1 MRGYTSTSIYRREA
15 ENFAVNDLPDGM
27 CPVLYHIEF
36 TGNEGLFYLSDLN
49 YTAFLERE
57 VLVQDGLEY
66 RITEMREIHLSRG
79 KTLT

>member
-1 MRGYTSTSIYRREA
+1 MRGYTSTSKYRSEA
-15 ENFAVNDLPDGM
+15 ESFALNDLPDGM

-66 RITEMREIHLSRG
+66 RITALRKVHLAKG

>member
-1 MRGYTSTSIYRREA
+1 
-15 ENFAVNDLPDGM
+15 M
-27 CPVLYHIEF
+27 CPVLYHIVF

-66 RITEMREIHLSRG
+66 RITEMREVHLSRG
-79 KTLT
+79 KTLTLVNLVYPPVLATEVIA